1 MRAVVTSAIVLQV
14 VAVGI
19 QVSPGEIWAVIR
31 RPIWIFQVVA
41 AMFVAVPL
49 LAVILA
55 KSFEI
60 PMVMRGALVLLA
72 ISAVAPLL
80 PAKLL
85 QVGSDPTYDVT
96 LAAVTNLLA
105 IATVPFTLQI
115 VGAAFERDVAITP
128 AAVAGVLMKTYL
140 LPLAIGMMAKPIF
153 GPRGAQVGEWAG
165 NAGHIVLLL
174 LVLVV
179 IVANG
184 ATVFPLLWRSVV
196 VIVLFAAGALLIGHT
211 LGGPDPRAR
220 TSLAIATVTRHPG
233 LALLIATTNFPLARE
248 AQSAVVAFVLGTAVA
263 SIPYTVWR
271 KRVLAGAPRA
281 VVGVPTTIG

>member
-128 AAVAGVLMKTYL
+128 AAGAASGGAVVIARAAGAGVLMKTS
-140 LPLAIGMMAKPIF
+140 PPRLAMGMMAKPIF
-153 GPRGAQVGEWAG
+153 GPRGAQVGEWA
-165 NAGHIVLLL
+165 
-174 LVLVV
+174 
-179 IVANG
+179 
-184 ATVFPLLWRSVV
+184 
-196 VIVLFAAGALLIGHT
+196 
-211 LGGPDPRAR
+211 
-220 TSLAIATVTRHPG
+220 
-233 LALLIATTNFPLARE
+233 
-248 AQSAVVAFVLGTAVA
+248 
-263 SIPYTVWR
+263 
-271 KRVLAGAPRA
+271 
-281 VVGVPTTIG
+281 